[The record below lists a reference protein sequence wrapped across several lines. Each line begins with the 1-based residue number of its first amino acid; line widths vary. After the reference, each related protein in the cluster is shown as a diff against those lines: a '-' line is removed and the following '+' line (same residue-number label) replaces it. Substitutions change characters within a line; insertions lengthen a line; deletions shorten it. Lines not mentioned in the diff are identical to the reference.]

1 MKTVQVRDKMFR
13 VSIPEAEIKTRVAEM
28 AAEITNDLKGEKPI
42 FLAVLNGSFIF
53 AADLIRGF
61 ESECEVEFIKFSS
74 YEGTDTTG
82 NVKQLIG
89 LDKNIDGRTI
99 VIVEDIVDTG
109 LTMKALLEMLQ
120 TKNPKEI
127 KIAALLMKPDKLSVP
142 LNIDYCGF
150 RIPNDFILGYGLD
163 YDGEAR
169 NLKEIYTLI
178 K

>member
-1 MKTVQVRDKMFR
+1 MFR
-13 VSIPEAEIKTRVAEM
+13 VSIPETEIKQRVAELG
-28 AAEITNDLKGEKPI
+28 AQISEELKGEKPI
-42 FLAVLNGSFIF
+42 FIAILNGSFIF
-53 AADLIRGF
+53 AADFIRCF
-61 ESECEVEFIKFSS
+61 EHECEVEFIKFSS

-82 NVKQLIG
+82 DVKQLIG
-89 LDKNIDGRTI
+89 LNKDLTGRTI

-109 LTMKALLEMLQ
+109 LTMKAMLEMMKE
-120 TKNPKEI
+120 KNPKNI
-127 KIAALLMKPDKLSVP
+127 KIATLLMKPEKLQVA

-169 NLKEIYTLI
+169 NLKEIYTLV

>member
-1 MKTVQVRDKMFR
+1 MFR
-13 VSIPEAEIKTRVAEM
+13 VSITEAEIRERVAQL
-28 AAEITNDLKGEKPI
+28 AAKISKEPI

-53 AADLIRGF
+53 AADLVRGF
-61 ESECEVEFIKFSS
+61 EHECEVEFIKFSS

-82 NVKQLIG
+82 NVKQLLG
-89 LDKNIDGRTI
+89 LNKDIEGRSI

-109 LTMKALLEMLQ
+109 LTMQALLETL
-120 TKNPKEI
+120 KAKKPKDI
-127 KIAALLMKPDKLSVP
+127 RIAALLMKPDKLQVP
-142 LNIDYCGF
+142 LAIDYCGF

-169 NLKEIYTLI
+169 NLREIYTLV